1 MKQQTHVAGC
11 LPLYWRLKSK
21 SESNFSIPETLPF
34 DLYEDDEGLV
44 RQVQSP
50 GLMTALE
57 KIYRLDYNIGYIQE
71 GYEIAEGYAE
81 DFKRYIL
88 DHLHLVSEGAEILEI
103 GCGGA
108 TILNFLSEKYS
119 VAGIDPSPIA
129 ARAGEKFGIKIFPEF
144 FSSRTCQ
151 VRPDL
156 IFHSDVLEHVA
167 DPLQFLVD
175 QFNVLKAGG
184 FVVVSVPDATESV
197 QIGDISIA
205 MHQHLQYFTLDTLAR
220 LLKKAGFEVL
230 NVERAKYGGSIYAI
244 GQKVKHLESVMVM
257 NDNHPQ
263 PLSNFGL
270 FSESISNFRAVYKED
285 SRRHKQ
291 IGFYVPLRALPY
303 LATVNSS
310 FKPETV
316 RFFDDT
322 SHWHGRFFD
331 GTSVPI
337 ENFKDLVRDPV
348 PLIYVMSLTFDKLI
362 LEKVQETLGSSVE
375 VKILRD
381 LIR

>member
-1 MKQQTHVAGC
+1 MKDRIHVTDS
-11 LPLYWRLKSK
+11 LPLYWRLKNYE
-21 SESNFSIPETLPF
+21 ESNFSIPETMPF
-34 DLYEDDEGLV
+34 DLYEDSEGLV

-50 GLMTALE
+50 ALMTALE
-57 KIYRLDYNIGYIQE
+57 KIYQLDYNIGYIQE

-81 DFKRYIL
+81 DFKKYIL
-88 DHLHLVSEGAEILEI
+88 DHLHLVREGAEILEI

-108 TILNFLSEKYS
+108 TILNFLSEKYN
-119 VAGIDPSPIA
+119 VVGIDPSPIA
-129 ARAGEKFGIKIFPEF
+129 VRAGEKFGIKVYPEF

-167 DPLQFLVD
+167 DPLQFLIE
-175 QFNVLKAGG
+175 QFNVLKSNG
-184 FVVVSVPDATESV
+184 FVVISVPDATESV
-197 QIGDISIA
+197 QLGDISIA
-205 MHQHLQYFTLDTLAR
+205 MHQHLQYFTLDTLPR
-220 LLKKAGFEVL
+220 LLMRAGFEVL

-244 GQKVKHLESVMVM
+244 GQKVKHLESATVMTE
-257 NDNHPQ
+257 NYAQ
-263 PLSNFGL
+263 PISKLDL
-270 FSESISNFRAVYKED
+270 FSESISKFRAAHKED
-285 SRRHKQ
+285 SRLHRQ

-310 FKPETV
+310 FEPERV

-337 ENFKDLVRDPV
+337 ENFQDLVRDPV
-348 PLIYVMSLTFDKLI
+348 SLIYVMSLTFDKLI
-362 LEKVQETLGSSVE
+362 LKKVQDTLGSSVE
-375 VKILRD
+375 VRILRE